1 MIQIKVCASSANLG
15 PGFDTLGVGL
25 SLYNI
30 FKVEQSN
37 QLWIEGCPP
46 EFNNENNLFYIG
58 YQTVCKALNV
68 PDKCHVIF
76 DCHIPIS
83 RGLGSSANLIS
94 AGALAANYLHGSI
107 LSKDEIFRICVDIEG
122 HPDNIAPC
130 IYGGLTTAFN
140 ERNVQA
146 LSLDISP
153 NFYFTAI
160 IPDYK
165 TDTKECRKAL
175 PAEVPLRDAVYNISH
190 TIALTYALKVG
201 DRELLRD
208 ACHDL
213 LHQPYRKNLIKDY
226 DIIADTCFKNQ
237 ACAFMISGSGPTC
250 MVISNFSNFSE
261 AIQDEIKGAYRIIDL
276 SVDYKGYEIT
286 ELS

>member
-1 MIQIKVCASSANLG
+1 MKAVVD
-15 PGFDTLGVGL
+15 F
-25 SLYNI
+25 
-30 FKVEQSN
+30 
-37 QLWIEGCPP
+37 
-46 EFNNENNLFYIG
+46 ENNLKRLEDIVNTLEKEE
-58 YQTVCKALNV
+58 QSLEETVKL
-68 PDKCHVIF
+68 F
-76 DCHIPIS
+76 QE
-83 RGLGSSANLIS
+83 GMNLS
-94 AGALAANYLHGSI
+94 
-107 LSKDEIFRICVDIEG
+107 
-122 HPDNIAPC
+122 
-130 IYGGLTTAFN
+130 
-140 ERNVQA
+140 
-146 LSLDISP
+146 
-153 NFYFTAI
+153 
-160 IPDYK
+160 
-165 TDTKECRKAL
+165 KECRKAL